1 MRRIGVIAD
10 MHGGS
15 PFSVAPPEWETEWG
29 NVILSNQAQDKLYE
43 YFTHFCDNHLK
54 GCDTLLLMG
63 DMAEG
68 NNKKEFG
75 RNLTAA
81 DLTEQVNMTVYLLKP
96 YVEKYNLKVLGVNGS
111 KYHNSLEVSLDRRVV
126 EDLGG
131 TYLGNMKIVHFEG
144 TDIHAH
150 ICHSSGGS
158 LIYRATVADRESLF
172 LDAAEGL
179 KKVPNHVNLLIRA
192 HWHWYHLQENASR
205 KAVYSPCWKVLFD
218 WSKTGGMWSR
228 FLSDIGGLVIELEG
242 DNVEIYKYLYPH
254 IQLLDKVMVV

>member
-15 PFSVAPPEWETEWG
+15 PFGVAPPEWETEWG
-29 NVILSNQAQDKLYE
+29 NIIVSNPAQEKLYE
-43 YFTHFCDNHLK
+43 YFTDFCTTHLK
-54 GCDTLLLMG
+54 DCDTLLLMG

-68 NNKKEFG
+68 NNKFEFG

-81 DLTEQVNMTVYLLKP
+81 DLTEQVNMTVHMLKP
-96 YVEKYNLKVLGVNGS
+96 YVEEYKLKVLGVNGS
-111 KYHNSLEVSLDRRVV
+111 KYHNSLEVSLDRRIV

-144 TDIHAH
+144 TDVHAH

-179 KKVPNHVNLLIRA
+179 KKVPNHISLLIRA
-192 HWHWYHLQENASR
+192 HWHWYHKQENASR
-205 KAVYSPCWKVLFD
+205 QAVYAPCWKVLFD

-228 FLSDIGGLVIELEG
+228 FLSDLGGLVIELEG
-242 DNVEIYKYLYPH
+242 DNVEIHKYLYPH
-254 IQLLDKVMVV
+254 IQLLDRVLEV

>member
-1 MRRIGVIAD
+1 MRRVGVIAD

-15 PFSVAPPEWETEWG
+15 PFGVAPPEWETEWG
-29 NVILSNQAQDKLYE
+29 NIIKSNPAQDKLYE
-43 YFTHFCDNHLK
+43 YLTDFCKNHLRY
-54 GCDTLLLMG
+54 CDTLLLLG
-63 DMAEG
+63 DLAEG
-68 NNKKEFG
+68 NNRKEFG

-81 DLTEQVNMTVYLLKP
+81 DLDEQVKMTVSLLKP
-96 YVEKYNLKVLGVNGS
+96 YVDRYKLKVLGVNGS
-111 KYHNSLEVSLDRRVV
+111 KYHNSLDTSLDKRIV
-126 EDLGG
+126 EELKGEF
-131 TYLGNMKIVHFEG
+131 LGNMRVVHFKG

-172 LDAAEGL
+172 LDAAEGSN
-179 KKVPNHVNLLIRA
+179 KVPEHVNLCVRA

-205 KAVYSPCWKVLFD
+205 KTVYAPCWKVLFD

-242 DNVEIYKYLYPH
+242 DTVEIKKYLYPH
-254 IQLLDKVMVV
+254 IQLLDKVMEV